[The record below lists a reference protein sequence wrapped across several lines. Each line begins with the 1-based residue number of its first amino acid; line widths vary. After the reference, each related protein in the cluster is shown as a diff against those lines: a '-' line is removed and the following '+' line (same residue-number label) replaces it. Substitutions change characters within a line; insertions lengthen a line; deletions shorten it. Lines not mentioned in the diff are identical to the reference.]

1 MRRGEIPLYLLAI
14 FVVAWWNFS
23 GDEGEL
29 RTPRYT
35 PPSAPPSAGQ
45 SRAEPGHKNLPEPN
59 FRDPVVRIEN
69 SGPVHNATGTAF
81 AVDESGLWIT
91 ARHVVDSCNRLGF
104 VDPSGRTTRRSGPV
118 WLHPNSDMALVQG
131 PKAGAA
137 VQLTDKPPKIG
148 ADAFHIGYPQGKPGD
163 VLSTV
168 MGRARMVTRGRYRID
183 EPIVAYAERA
193 RYPAFSGTL
202 GGISGGPI
210 FNGDGEV
217 IGVSVA
223 ESPRRG
229 RVMGTAPRS
238 FEPLFAHAGKRPQAK
253 DITTPTMA
261 PASLANTGD
270 AMRRGFVVARL
281 LCYAS

>member
-1 MRRGEIPLYLLAI
+1 MRRGEIPLYLLII

-23 GDEGEL
+23 GDDGEV
-29 RTPRYT
+29 RSPRYT
-35 PPSAPPSAGQ
+35 PPSPSQ
-45 SRAEPGHKNLPEPN
+45 DYAEPGHKNLPEPN
-59 FRDPVVRIEN
+59 FRDPEVRIEN
-69 SGPVHNATGTAF
+69 SGPQRNATGTAF

-104 VDPSGRTTRRSGPV
+104 VDPGGQRTRRSGQV
-118 WLHPNSDMALVQG
+118 WLHPNSDMALIEG

-137 VQLTDKPPKIG
+137 LQLTDNPPKIG

-163 VLSTV
+163 VLSQV

-183 EPIVAYAERA
+183 EPVVAYAEKR
-193 RYPAFSGTL
+193 RYPAFSGSL

-238 FEPLFAHAGKRPQAK
+238 FQRLFTHAGQRPNAQ
-253 DITTPTMA
+253 DITAPNMA
-261 PASLANTGD
+261 PSRLVDTGN